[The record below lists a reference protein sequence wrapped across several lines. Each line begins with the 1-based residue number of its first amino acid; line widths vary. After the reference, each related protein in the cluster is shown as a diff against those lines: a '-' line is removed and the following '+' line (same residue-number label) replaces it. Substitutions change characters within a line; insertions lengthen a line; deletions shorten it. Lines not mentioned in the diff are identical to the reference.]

1 MAQLVQNWSS
11 ITLGAL
17 SNLWIQVLGV
27 LPLILGALIVFILGL
42 IVASILEVIVMRI
55 VRLIKLDNLL
65 IRSGVEE
72 YFKRGGLRVDTGK
85 FFGKIVYWFVVIAFV
100 LAASDILRFYAFSDF
115 LKSVL
120 NYIPNIIVAVLILLA
135 AMIIANFLKALIKTS
150 VAGAKLE
157 GANFLGSLAWWVIA
171 IFGLLAALIQL
182 GIAGNVFNITLSGLV
197 AMIAIAGGI
206 AFGLGGK
213 DYASHLIS
221 KIRDQFENKR

>member
-1 MAQLVQNWSS
+1 MAQLIQSWSS
-11 ITLGAL
+11 ITLESL
-17 SNLWIQVLGV
+17 SNLWIQVLSV
-27 LPLILGALIVFILGL
+27 LPLILGALIVFIIGL
-42 IVASILEVIVMRI
+42 IVASILDLAVTKIF
-55 VRLIKLDNLL
+55 RLIKLDNLL
-65 IRSGVEE
+65 IKSGVGE
-72 YFKRGGLRVDTGK
+72 YFSRGGLRVDTGK

-120 NYIPNIIVAVLILLA
+120 FYIPNIVIATLILLA
-135 AMIIANFLKALIKTS
+135 AMLVANFLKAVIKSS
-150 VAGAKLE
+150 VASAKI
-157 GANFLGSLAWWVIA
+157 GGGNFLGSLAWWATV

-182 GIAGNVFNITLSGLV
+182 GVAGNIFNIVLSGLV

-221 KIRDQFENKR
+221 KTREQFENKR